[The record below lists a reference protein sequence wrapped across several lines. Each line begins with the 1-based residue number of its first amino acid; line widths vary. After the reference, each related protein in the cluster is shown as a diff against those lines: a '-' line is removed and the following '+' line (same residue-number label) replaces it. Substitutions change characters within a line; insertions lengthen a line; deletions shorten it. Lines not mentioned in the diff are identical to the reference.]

1 MSLRNSGG
9 VMMTSI
15 RGFIGRLGGNFQHS
29 VARKSS
35 LVAFVGTRFIMCKSF
50 EIMVLPEWKITEC

>member
-1 MSLRNSGG
+1 
-9 VMMTSI
+9 MTSI